1 MIVRHRYV
9 QIERL
14 ILNISCVIKLLTT
27 NDLSS
32 IQLQYEQVK
41 IIVNMAKIA
50 GRDRYQVTTIST
62 NKDTIFKDYSI
73 VQTQVIVTS

>member
-32 IQLQYEQVK
+32 IQLQYEQVN